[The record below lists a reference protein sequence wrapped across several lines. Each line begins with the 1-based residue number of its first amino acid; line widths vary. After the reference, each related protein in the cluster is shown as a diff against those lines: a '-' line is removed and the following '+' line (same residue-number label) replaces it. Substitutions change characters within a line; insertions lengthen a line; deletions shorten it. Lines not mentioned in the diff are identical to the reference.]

1 MIPAAEG
8 ATILV
13 LGGLLLGLAFGALV
27 QASHFCT
34 MGALADLRLFG
45 SSRRLKTWVFAI
57 AVAILGTQLLAA
69 AGLVDLDATG
79 YVAAGLA
86 WGPTVLGGLLFGFGM
101 VLTGGCASR
110 ALVRAAAG
118 SLKAWVVLVVMA
130 LAASATQLGLLA
142 PLHRLLRE
150 VATIPL
156 AEGQVMWRPL
166 AALLGLEA
174 EAARLALAIPVAFGL
189 AAWCLSDRR
198 WRAQPSE
205 MLTGLGLGL
214 LVPAGWLL
222 TGWLAHDPFA
232 PVEPASLSYVSP
244 VAQSL
249 WLVATGSAGNP
260 FAPALVAGTLAGAA
274 AVAAVRGTVRLEGFG
289 STADLGR
296 HLIGGALMGIGG
308 SLAMGCTIG
317 QGLTGLSTLGAG
329 SLLATGG
336 IVLGAIWALRWLET
350 GRLAP
355 GLDALRW
362 RPGARR
368 PPAAVGG
375 AGSVGRG

>member
-1 MIPAAEG
+1 MIAAAEE
-8 ATILV
+8 ATVLV

-27 QASHFCT
+27 QASHFCI

-45 SSRRLKTWVFAI
+45 SSRRLKTWLLAI
-57 AVAILGTQLLAA
+57 AVAILSTQLLAA
-69 AGLVDLDATG
+69 GGLVDLDATG
-79 YVAAGLA
+79 YLAAGLA
-86 WGPTVLGGLLFGFGM
+86 WGPALLGGLLFGFGM

-118 SLKAWVVLVVMA
+118 SLKAWVVLAVMA

-142 PLHRLLRE
+142 PVHRFLRE
-150 VATIPL
+150 VATLPL
-156 AEGQVMWRPL
+156 AEGQALWRPV

-174 EAARLALAIPVAFGL
+174 EAARIALAIPIALGL

-205 MLTGLGLGL
+205 MATGLALGL

-222 TGWLAHDPFA
+222 TGWLAADPFA
-232 PVEPASLSYVSP
+232 TVEPASLGYVGP

-249 WLVATGSAGNP
+249 WLVATGSAANA
-260 FAPALVAGTLAGAA
+260 FAPALVAGTLLGAA
-274 AVAAVRGTVRLEGFG
+274 AVAIARGTARLEGFA

-296 HLIGGALMGIGG
+296 HLLGAALMGIGG

-355 GLDALRW
+355 TLDVLRS
-362 RPGARR
+362 RASARR
-368 PPAAVGG
+368 PAAG
-375 AGSVGRG
+375 AGRAAPLSRG

>member
-1 MIPAAEG
+1 MIAAAEE
-8 ATILV
+8 ATVLV

-27 QASHFCT
+27 QASHFCI

-45 SSRRLKTWVFAI
+45 SGRRLKTWLLAI
-57 AVAILGTQLLAA
+57 AVAILATQLLAA
-69 AGLVDLDATG
+69 GGLVDLDATG
-79 YVAAGLA
+79 YLAAGLA
-86 WGPTVLGGLLFGFGM
+86 WGPALLGGLLFGFGM

-142 PLHRLLRE
+142 PVHRFLRE
-150 VATIPL
+150 VATLPL
-156 AEGQVMWRPL
+156 AEGQALWRPV

-174 EAARLALAIPVAFGL
+174 EAARIALAIPIALGL

-205 MLTGLGLGL
+205 MATGLALGL

-222 TGWLAHDPFA
+222 TGWLAADPFA
-232 PVEPASLSYVSP
+232 TVEPASLGYVSP

-274 AVAAVRGTVRLEGFG
+274 AVAIVRGTARLEGFG

-296 HLIGGALMGIGG
+296 HLIGAALMGIGG

-355 GLDALRW
+355 ALDVLRS
-362 RPGARR
+362 RAGAQR
-368 PPAAVGG
+368 PAAAAGG
-375 AGSVGRG
+375 AAPAGRG

>member
-1 MIPAAEG
+1 MITAAEG
-8 ATILV
+8 ATVLI
-13 LGGLLLGLAFGALV
+13 LGGLLLGLVFGALV
-27 QASHFCT
+27 QASHFCI

-45 SSRRLKTWVFAI
+45 SSRRLKTWVLAI

-69 AGLVDLDATG
+69 SGLVDLDATG

-86 WGPTVLGGLLFGFGM
+86 WGPTLSGGLLFGFGM

-118 SLKAWVVLVVMA
+118 SLKAWIVLVVMA

-156 AEGQVMWRPL
+156 PEGQALWRPV

-174 EAARLALAIPVAFGL
+174 EAARLVLAIPMAVGL

-198 WRAQPSE
+198 WRAQPGE

-232 PVEPASLSYVSP
+232 SVEPGSLGYVSP

-249 WLVATGSAGNP
+249 WLVATGSATSA

-274 AVAAVRGTVRLEGFG
+274 AVAIVRGSTRLEGFG

-296 HLIGGALMGIGG
+296 HLIGAALMGIGG

-317 QGLTGLSTLGAG
+317 QGLTGLATLGAG
-329 SLLATGG
+329 SLLATAG
-336 IVLGAIWALRWLET
+336 IVLGAVWALRWLET
-350 GRLAP
+350 GHLAP
-355 GLDALRW
+355 GLAALRT
-362 RPGARR
+362 RAAARKPR
-368 PPAAVGG
+368 AA
-375 AGSVGRG
+375 AGSAASAGRG